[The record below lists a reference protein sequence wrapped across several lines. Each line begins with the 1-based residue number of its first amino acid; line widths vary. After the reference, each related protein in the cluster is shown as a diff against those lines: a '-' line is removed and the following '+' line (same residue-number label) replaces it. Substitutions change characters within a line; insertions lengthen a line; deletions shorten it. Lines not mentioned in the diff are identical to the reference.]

1 VVGITRFHKDLR
13 DALSMALTMAGVKIG
28 GIGPA
33 RGCTGINREGWDG
46 VRKRAGIGIR

>member
-1 VVGITRFHKDLR
+1 VRGVPGFIKTSGMP
-13 DALSMALTMAGVKIG
+13 LSMALTMAGVKIG

-46 VRKRAGIGIR
+46 VRERAGIGIR